1 MFTTWIGTLR
11 FTRTSLFLCCF
22 VSFGAG
28 AHHSRA
34 TFFDMSRTVEAEG
47 EITRVQWRHPHVRYW
62 VQADPAYGGAEWEL
76 ETTPPSL
83 LERQGIDPDILA
95 AGTRVRVAGP
105 PSIDRRSGSSST
117 H

>member
-1 MFTTWIGTLR
+1 MRIPA
-11 FTRTSLFLCCF
+11 TS
-22 VSFGAG
+22 
-28 AHHSRA
+28 
-34 TFFDMSRTVEAEG
+34 FDMSRTVEAEG

-83 LERQGIDPDILA
+83 LERRESPMK
-95 AGTRVRVAGP
+95 
-105 PSIDRRSGSSST
+105 IDRRSGSSST